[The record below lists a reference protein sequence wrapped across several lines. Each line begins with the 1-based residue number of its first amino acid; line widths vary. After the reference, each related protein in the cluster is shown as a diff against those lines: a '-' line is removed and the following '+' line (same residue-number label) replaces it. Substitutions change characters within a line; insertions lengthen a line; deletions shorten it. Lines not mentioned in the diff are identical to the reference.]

1 MKVKMANVIGGI
13 CAFYDKYIAPLGFG
27 EWALSPF
34 VPKIIDNYVKK
45 NKSMLEYILDEN
57 DEIDLD
63 DAYKIYSQKISEKGK
78 IKVGK
83 YSFDN
88 NDLKNLL
95 DAIKATV

>member
-1 MKVKMANVIGGI
+1 
-13 CAFYDKYIAPLGFG
+13 
-27 EWALSPF
+27 
-34 VPKIIDNYVKK
+34 
-45 NKSMLEYILDEN
+45 MLEYILDEN

-63 DAYKIYSQKISEKGK
+63 NTYKIYSQKISEKGK